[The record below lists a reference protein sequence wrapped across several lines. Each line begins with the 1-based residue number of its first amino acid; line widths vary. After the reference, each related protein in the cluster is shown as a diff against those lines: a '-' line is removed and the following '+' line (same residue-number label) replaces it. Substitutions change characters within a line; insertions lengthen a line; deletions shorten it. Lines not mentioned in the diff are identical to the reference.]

1 MSIAELPVYV
11 YSIHFHPYNEYME
24 EQNENQAAQERK
36 TEGKNRTREILGF
49 ILRLG
54 RLAVFGSTIIY
65 TGIATLPEGILPS
78 LGAFHIALIAVGG
91 TMVMGLIV
99 FVALLP
105 GKQSIVSGSFDLEAM
120 AAVII
125 GMLTILALSVISLF
139 ASENKPSNILFWLLL
154 VGVYTF
160 YVFMI
165 IKRGLSLQNENEELK
180 QKYGELL
187 ELDQEKTDFVTV
199 TSHQLRTPL
208 NEIKWILGYAIGQ
221 EMSDAARQ
229 ALQKGLFATNRIV
242 GIVNSILRARTLDLR
257 DGALERKEIDLGEA
271 ISKIVEDEKEF
282 AREKETA
289 LIYNQPESPIILHGA
304 EEELGMAIENVID
317 NAIRYAPRGSVTV
330 VLQAGH
336 GSAQIR
342 IEDTGIGISTEDRDR
357 IFRKFYRAQNALL
370 AQPDGTG
377 IGLYITKKI
386 IEKHGGNVSFASEL
400 GKGTKFLI
408 TLPLNQK

>member
-1 MSIAELPVYV
+1 
-11 YSIHFHPYNEYME
+11 ME
-24 EQNENQAAQERK
+24 EKNQNPAAEERENEEKSKTRK
-36 TEGKNRTREILGF
+36 ILEF
-49 ILRLG
+49 TVRLT
-54 RLAVFGSTIIY
+54 RLAVFGSAIVY
-65 TGIATLPEGILPS
+65 TGIKTLPEGFFPS
-78 LGAFHIALIAVGG
+78 LNAFHIALIAVGG
-91 TMVMGLIV
+91 TMLVGLIV

-120 AAVII
+120 AAVIV
-125 GMLTILALSVISLF
+125 GMLTILALSVVSIF
-139 ASENKPSNILFWLLL
+139 ASGSEPSNVLFWLLL
-154 VGVYTF
+154 VGIYTF

-165 IKRGLSLQNENEELK
+165 IKRGLSLQSENEELK

-221 EMSDAARQ
+221 EMSETARQ

-271 ISKIVEDEKEF
+271 ISKIVEEEKEF
-282 AREKETA
+282 AREKEVA
-289 LIYNQPESPIILHGA
+289 LVYNPPESPVVLHGA

-317 NAIRYAPRGSVTV
+317 NAIRYAPHGTVTV
-330 VLQAGH
+330 ALQAGH
-336 GSAQIR
+336 GSAQVR
-342 IEDTGIGISTEDRDR
+342 IEDTGIGIAAEDRDR

-386 IEKHGGNVSFASEL
+386 VEKHGGNVSFASEL
-400 GKGTKFLI
+400 GKGTKFFI
-408 TLPLNQK
+408 TLPLNSK